1 MNKKEKRENK
11 QYKYTG
17 KQLLDLFENY
27 KQERKKDVMLKKE
40 LVKGGQLAGQ
50 TVNVEYYKPL
60 SLFSFCKF
68 AKIDR
73 STLQKWSKR
82 NDVRIPKDL
91 QKASSSIYEEIKDE
105 NLSGAMNGLY
115 NPVVASKI
123 TGLGNIEEP
132 NDEKK
137 ESVVINVNGKKIDL
151 SIKRSE

>member
-17 KQLLDLFENY
+17 KQLLELFENY
-27 KQERKKDVMLKKE
+27 KIERKKDVMLKKE

-50 TVNVEYYKPL
+50 TVNVEYYKPF

-68 AKIDR
+68 VKIDR
-73 STLQKWSKR
+73 STLQKWAKR

-91 QKASSSIYEEIKDE
+91 QKAASSIYEEIKDE

-115 NPVVASKI
+115 NPAVASKI

-137 ESVVINVNGKKIDL
+137 EAVVINVNGKKIDL
-151 SIKRSE
+151 SISRDK

>member
-17 KQLLDLFENY
+17 KQLLELFENY
-27 KQERKKDVMLKKE
+27 KIERKKDVMLKKE

-50 TVNVEYYKPL
+50 TVNVEYYKPF

-68 AKIDR
+68 VKIDR
-73 STLQKWSKR
+73 STLQKWAKR

-91 QKASSSIYEEIKDE
+91 QKAASSIYEEIKDE

-115 NPVVASKI
+115 NPAVASKI
-123 TGLGNIEEP
+123 TGLGNIDEP
-132 NDEKK
+132 NEEKK
-137 ESVVINVNGKKIDL
+137 EAVIINVNGKKIDL
-151 SIKRSE
+151 SISRDK